1 MAVPTQAPASATPHG
16 PRLLGC
22 AKYQTPTTRLCGF
35 RQVLLLWGTREVKPG
50 SSARHGRVLVRTCPH
65 TGEPHGPWV
74 CALQAARLAA
84 YWQGGLV
91 GVFSLTAGTLICSL
105 GCWPGL
111 SELAGACAGLGPP
124 GVWSGA
130 GAVVT
135 TCCCMS
141 FCCTTWAVA
150 VTAGI
155 ICTCCPAAVACVSV
169 TVCGEACAESQR
181 APISTAHAAAGRRP
195 HAGLRSLAGQKQRK
209 HCCPASGR
217 KGQAGPGCG
226 VDHTET

>member
-1 MAVPTQAPASATPHG
+1 MN
-16 PRLLGC
+16 LL
-22 AKYQTPTTRLCGF
+22 
-35 RQVLLLWGTREVKPG
+35 V
-50 SSARHGRVLVRTCPH
+50 
-65 TGEPHGPWV
+65 
-74 CALQAARLAA
+74 A

-105 GCWPGL
+105 GCWLGL
-111 SELAGACAGLGPP
+111 SELAGTCAGLGPP

-130 GAVVT
+130 EAVVT

-169 TVCGEACAESQR
+169 TVCGEACAESQKALSAECTR
-181 APISTAHAAAGRRP
+181 HP
-195 HAGLRSLAGQKQRK
+195 AGQPSPGQAPVLSGRAGAGGNRAS
-209 HCCPASGR
+209 PVSGR
-217 KGQAGPGCG
+217 KGMGGAWLPAA
-226 VDHTET
+226 